1 MDNNTYIE
9 QDEFKNKINDKI
21 VAYIKDIIKDENA
34 QFIGEYNDNYIDY
47 AIISKHNISFT
58 RVEFKIVND
67 EPVILSIKNI

>member
-21 VAYIKDIIKDENA
+21 VDYIKEIIMDENA

-47 AIISKHNISFT
+47 TIISKHNISFA
-58 RVEFKIVND
+58 RVEFKVVNG
-67 EPVILSIKNI
+67 EPVILAIKNI

>member
-21 VAYIKDIIKDENA
+21 VAYIKDIIMDENA

-47 AIISKHNISFT
+47 LIITKNNVSFT
-58 RVEFKIVND
+58 RVEF
-67 EPVILSIKNI
+67 EIKNDKPIILAIKKL